1 METIISSII
10 TGVVAITT
18 CIITQSMA
26 NRKTVALIEYKLGEL
41 QKQVEKHNSII
52 ERTFQLEE
60 KTAVQQQQINMNEKR
75 IDALERRGK

>member
-1 METIISSII
+1 M
-10 TGVVAITT
+10 T
-18 CIITQSMA
+18 CIITQNMA

-41 QKQVEKHNSII
+41 QKQVEKHNSVI

-75 IDALERRGK
+75 IDALERRK